1 MKKTKKA
8 APKSKWAAFA
18 ASDGTF
24 DFEALSDAE
33 KEDLYRKCESIG
45 GDEIGS
51 PLTPAQRRLHERVL
65 RGRPR
70 KGNGAQIVSLSI
82 ERDCFGGPSGLRR
95 RRVFPALNCSAE
107 ASVRYWRSR
116 ERC

>member
-1 MKKTKKA
+1 MKKTNKA
-8 APKSKWAAFA
+8 APKSKWAGFA

-70 KGNGAQIVSLSI
+70 KGKRIHGTTSQRPDACASRRSEIS
-82 ERDCFGGPSGLRR
+82 RR
-95 RRVFPALNCSAE
+95 RSAS
-107 ASVRYWRSR
+107 ASGIND
-116 ERC
+116 